1 MPPSKAPLTANVIA
15 KDFQVTGFRED
26 TEKSHTLNLA
36 AGSIQQIWNHDPAI
50 LHHRENVTSRSS

>member
-1 MPPSKAPLTANVIA
+1 MPPSKAPPTANVIA

-36 AGSIQQIWNHDPAI
+36 AGWIQQI
-50 LHHRENVTSRSS
+50 